1 MDYDE
6 VVAQVVALLKR
17 EKRLSYRVLKLRLQL
32 DDDILEALKEDLI
45 YAKQLAVDEEGKVL
59 VWTGAAGLP
68 LGVGTGAP
76 AWPETRRAPTPD
88 APSAM
93 RPIT

>member
-1 MDYDE
+1 MDYGE
-6 VVAQVVALLKR
+6 VLAQVVALLQR

-32 DDDILEALKEDLI
+32 DDAIMEALKEDLI
-45 YAKQLAVDEEGKVL
+45 YAKQLAVDEAGKVL
-59 VWTGAAGLP
+59 VWTGVPGP
-68 LGVGTGAP
+68 PPGVGAGAP
-76 AWPETRRAPTPD
+76 TWPETGLAPAPD